1 MAPSTRAMGCN
12 VRDSMKLNSQKT
24 EIKTPQ
30 TGRGDEK
37 RNVLAVATLKI
48 DHEIGQRFHPFN
60 WHGVIDRGAHT
71 ANNTVPF

>member
-37 RNVLAVATLKI
+37 KET
-48 DHEIGQRFHPFN
+48 H
-60 WHGVIDRGAHT
+60 
-71 ANNTVPF
+71 